1 VSPLDDRTAPGTAG
15 EATGAGCGLYLISP
29 PEVEAGNLA
38 PGLEAALAAGGAV
51 AFLLRP
57 THKPHGAT
65 HAAAHDLRRIC
76 AGRVAFLLQ
85 DDLDLA
91 LSLGADGV
99 HLGDPAKVREAR
111 ARLGPDR
118 LLGASCGG
126 SRHAAMLAGDDGA
139 DYIAFGEVGRPPQ
152 PPLLELVAWWNELF
166 VLPCLVEGAF
176 DGGSLGSVA
185 RAGADFIG
193 VSDEVWRHPD
203 GAAAG
208 MHAARVAITG
218 A

>member
-1 VSPLDDRTAPGTAG
+1 MSDAFQ
-15 EATGAGCGLYLISP
+15 EALGAGSQLYLIGP
-29 PEVEAGNLA
+29 PEVDAAALA
-38 PGLEAALAAGGAV
+38 PELEAALAAGGAV
-51 AFLLRP
+51 AFRLRP
-57 THKPHGAT
+57 KHKS
-65 HAAAHDLRRIC
+65 HAAAHDLRQIC
-76 AGRVAFLLQ
+76 AGRVAFLVQ
-85 DDLDLA
+85 DDVDLA
-91 LSLGADGV
+91 LALGADGV
-99 HLGDPAKVREAR
+99 HLGDPARVRDVR

-139 DYIAFGEVGRPPQ
+139 DYIAFGEVGRRPQ
-152 PPLLELVAWWNELF
+152 PPLLELIAWWSELF
-166 VLPCLVEGAF
+166 VLPCLAEGAF
-176 DGGSLGSVA
+176 DGAGLGAVA

-208 MHAARVAITG
+208 VGGIRQAIAG